1 MARLKKATGEKVTV
15 EALRDGVF
23 VADDVRCDKGER
35 ATVSAELA
43 KIMQEAGLVRLH

>member
-1 MARLKKATGEKVTV
+1 MARPKKNPEGAVTV